1 MFEPPAAD
9 GGVARLTLAPTTP
22 IAEAVRPIAQ
32 EQDLAAR
39 IGPYA
44 PWCWRADEAQ
54 APILH
59 LEDVSAI
66 PFLSGIAG
74 VEEYQHRARVRA
86 RTGDLYATVTAS
98 DPVYD
103 AYCTDRLS
111 LGRVTRL
118 SARPGDAASR
128 LAVAEGCLAG
138 SAFDRL
144 SQVARRIGRL
154 LIHPYMSIEPVWEL
168 ARQLA
173 ERTRAAVTVIGSP
186 PPVTWIANDK
196 ALFDEVVTAV
206 LGPEW
211 TPDTRRADTVAG
223 IAANLRGL
231 AAGWPSIGLKRTRCA
246 SAMGNAVFDGAAIR
260 AEPPAEV
267 ERLVRTFLTR
277 TEWPPGETVL
287 AVAWEQA
294 TASPS
299 TQWWIPPADD
309 GPPRLDGIYEQILEG
324 VRKVFVG
331 SRPSTLPDRV
341 NRTLASAA
349 RRVAEAL
356 QALGYVG
363 RCSFDH
369 IVLGD
374 PDADFAIRF
383 TECNGR
389 WGGTSTPMYLVDR
402 LITRARG
409 ARPPYRAQDVTMP
422 GLVGACFGDLLDRA
436 GDEAFDAERGTGR
449 FLFYNVGPLR
459 MFGKFDAISLGE
471 TQADADRA
479 MLDALPALLGA

>member
-1 MFEPPAAD
+1 MFEPAAAD
-9 GGVARLTLAPTTP
+9 GGVAGLTLAPTAP
-22 IAEAVRPIAQ
+22 VADAVRPIADA
-32 EQDLAAR
+32 QDLAAR
-39 IGPYA
+39 IHSYS
-44 PWCWRADEAQ
+44 PWCWRADDDPG
-54 APILH
+54 PILH
-59 LEDVSAI
+59 LEDVSEI

-86 RTGDLYATVTAS
+86 RNGDLYATVTAS
-98 DPVYD
+98 DPAYD
-103 AYCTDRLS
+103 AYCTDRLR

-118 SARPGDAASR
+118 SARPRDAASR

-138 SAFDRL
+138 RAFDRL
-144 SQVARRIGRL
+144 SQVAQDAGRL
-154 LIHPYMSIEPVWEL
+154 WIHPYMSIEPVWDL
-168 ARQLA
+168 AHHLA
-173 ERTRAAVTVIGSP
+173 KRTLAAVSVIGPP

-211 TPDTRRADTVAG
+211 TPDTRRASTVAG
-223 IAANLRGL
+223 IAANLRAL
-231 AAGWPSIGLKRTRCA
+231 AVSWPSVGLKRTRCA
-246 SAMGNAVFDGAAIR
+246 SAMGNAVFDGATIR
-260 AEPPAEV
+260 SEPPPEV

-277 TEWPPGETVL
+277 TEWPAGETVL

-299 TQWWIPPADD
+299 TQWWIPPADS
-309 GPPRLDGIYEQILEG
+309 GPPRLDGIYEQILAG
-324 VRKVFVG
+324 ARKVFVG

-374 PDADFAIRF
+374 PDTDFAIRF

-389 WGGTSTPMYLVDR
+389 WGGTSTPMHLVDR

-422 GLVGACFGDLLDRA
+422 GLVGARFEDLLDRA
-436 GDEAFDAERGTGR
+436 GDDAFDAERGTGR
-449 FLFYNVGPLR
+449 FLFYNIGPLR
-459 MFGKFDAISLGE
+459 MFGKFDAIALGE

-479 MLDALPALLGA
+479 MLDTLPAVLGV